1 MFALTVVT
9 LAPSMLSDRSY
20 IKDGYGGRATS
31 VLVWLL
37 SAIAA
42 GFVIQLVVHRWFGEA
57 AGRSFDFLLGL
68 SVDGIKAGQFWTLF
82 TYGFLHDT
90 GPLVL
95 LHVLL
100 NCLALWFLGKELL
113 PLLGSRRFLILWF
126 FGLLCGGLL
135 WMATNWRFTGSVIG
149 ASPAIAS
156 MLVLYGC
163 LSPNHRI
170 TVLFFFIPVTVVVKY
185 VVFAA
190 LALEMIGWL
199 LFDAVGKAS
208 PLGWEHSAHLGGMAA
223 GWMYYRWVHLREWQ
237 NPDARPEMELPRWF
251 KKSKAAPTPPPAFKV
266 NLTTREDMKAEVDR
280 ILDKINS
287 EGFNALTAE
296 ERRILDD
303 ARNVMSKP

>member
-1 MFALTVVT
+1 
-9 LAPSMLSDRSY
+9 
-20 IKDGYGGRATS
+20 
-31 VLVWLL
+31 
-37 SAIAA
+37 
-42 GFVIQLVVHRWFGEA
+42 
-57 AGRSFDFLLGL
+57 
-68 SVDGIKAGQFWTLF
+68 
-82 TYGFLHDT
+82 
-90 GPLVL
+90 
-95 LHVLL
+95 
-100 NCLALWFLGKELL
+100 
-113 PLLGSRRFLILWF
+113 
-126 FGLLCGGLL
+126 
-135 WMATNWRFTGSVIG
+135 
-149 ASPAIAS
+149 AS

-170 TVLFFFIPVTVVVKY
+170 TLLFFFIPVTVVVKY

-190 LALEMIGWL
+190 LALEMTGWL